1 MAMIQSKKYTGVYLN
16 PLLKNDITYYVGFHN
31 GKAWQKIKIGKKTEG
46 ITENYANTKRL
57 EYIHM
62 TRLGED
68 PMAHKKQIQKTVL
81 LFDTV
86 ATEYFTHIK
95 SDRIIKDTYNP
106 ENRYKNHIFSDLG
119 NKDITKITRTDI
131 LAIQHRMSIT
141 RSKATTQQIISLI
154 SSIYKFAINSDNVL
168 YTGKNICEGLMQ
180 GRKLDNSRLRYL
192 DKKEV
197 AILLEAVKD
206 DTELDLFV
214 RLSLSTGGRLMS
226 ILNIKAKDIFN
237 ENVSIYNFKNE
248 KTYSGFI
255 SKSLL
260 PDKKFLDGLKPNDYL
275 IGRSSEEYSF
285 RKIQRNLKEIMD
297 SLFNKGLDTKDSQNR
312 VVPHS
317 LRHTFA
323 SLLVINGTPIYEVM
337 KLMSHSSIDIT
348 MRYAKLAPD
357 SGQNAVDNII

>member
-1 MAMIQSKKYTGVYLN
+1 
-16 PLLKNDITYYVGFHN
+16 
-31 GKAWQKIKIGKKTEG
+31 
-46 ITENYANTKRL
+46 
-57 EYIHM
+57 
-62 TRLGED
+62 
-68 PMAHKKQIQKTVL
+68 
-81 LFDTV
+81 
-86 ATEYFTHIK
+86 
-95 SDRIIKDTYNP
+95 
-106 ENRYKNHIFSDLG
+106 
-119 NKDITKITRTDI
+119 
-131 LAIQHRMSIT
+131 
-141 RSKATTQQIISLI
+141 
-154 SSIYKFAINSDNVL
+154 
-168 YTGKNICEGLMQ
+168 MQ
-180 GRKLDNSRLRYL
+180 GRKLNNSRLRYL

-206 DTELDLFV
+206 DSELDLFV

-260 PDKKFLDGLKPNDYL
+260 PDKKFLEGLKPNDYL
-275 IGRSSEEYSF
+275 IGGSSEEYSF

>member
-1 MAMIQSKKYTGVYLN
+1 M
-16 PLLKNDITYYVGFHN
+16 
-31 GKAWQKIKIGKKTEG
+31 
-46 ITENYANTKRL
+46 
-57 EYIHM
+57 
-62 TRLGED
+62 
-68 PMAHKKQIQKTVL
+68 
-81 LFDTV
+81 
-86 ATEYFTHIK
+86 
-95 SDRIIKDTYNP
+95 
-106 ENRYKNHIFSDLG
+106 
-119 NKDITKITRTDI
+119 
-131 LAIQHRMSIT
+131 

-180 GRKLDNSRLRYL
+180 GRKLNNSRLRYL

-206 DTELDLFV
+206 DSELDLFV

-226 ILNIKAKDIFN
+226 ILNIKAKDVFN

-260 PDKKFLDGLKPNDYL
+260 PDKKFLEGLKPNDYL

-317 LRHTFA
+317 LHHTFA